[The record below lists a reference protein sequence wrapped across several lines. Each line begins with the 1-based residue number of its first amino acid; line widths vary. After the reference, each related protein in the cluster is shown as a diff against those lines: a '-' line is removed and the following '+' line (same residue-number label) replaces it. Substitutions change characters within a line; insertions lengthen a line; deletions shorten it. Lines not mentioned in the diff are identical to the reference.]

1 MTKERWGW
9 GEHLKT
15 KEREAGG
22 SKDNGEQGK
31 WWEAEWAVGQGKT
44 QVHINGAIPGFRR
57 AAGARR
63 EKEPHF

>member
-31 WWEAEWAVGQGKT
+31 WWEAEVGCGAGKDPSA
-44 QVHINGAIPGFRR
+44 H
-57 AAGARR
+57 
-63 EKEPHF
+63 